1 MTNAFVWEI
10 YEVRKGIW
18 AFLSWLWFTDA
29 DWLDRQTPITW
40 LSLLNCSSVKGS
52 HDWSCSYCQFFR
64 FISAKEG
71 LEVDIKV
78 GNRTCWQKDNRIRF
92 LEHVEIQLS
101 LRFRRQGSLQV
112 FLTSPRGT
120 KSNMI
125 PKRKYDKFPAIF
137 SNFTVDSVQFWG
149 EDPLG
154 TWKLG
159 FRNFN
164 PDRDYTGKYCD
175 ASVSLI
181 SILSS
186 RFAQISMHQMF

>member
-1 MTNAFVWEI
+1 
-10 YEVRKGIW
+10 
-18 AFLSWLWFTDA
+18 
-29 DWLDRQTPITW
+29 
-40 LSLLNCSSVKGS
+40 
-52 HDWSCSYCQFFR
+52 
-64 FISAKEG
+64 
-71 LEVDIKV
+71 
-78 GNRTCWQKDNRIRF
+78 
-92 LEHVEIQLS
+92 
-101 LRFRRQGSLQV
+101 
-112 FLTSPRGT
+112 
-120 KSNMI
+120 MI